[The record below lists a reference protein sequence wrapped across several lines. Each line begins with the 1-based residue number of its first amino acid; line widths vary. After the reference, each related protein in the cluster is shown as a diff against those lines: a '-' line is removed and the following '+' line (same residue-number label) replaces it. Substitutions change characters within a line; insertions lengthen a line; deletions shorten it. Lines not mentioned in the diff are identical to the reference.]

1 MDKYNQIFDIIQE
14 SVNSGE
20 IDIDTA
26 NKLNEAAY
34 ATYVEGANQSDD
46 DEDAAES
53 ATTEKEVEESTI
65 TEADVNAMRLR
76 VFDAFESGVISEDDK
91 VTMLALLD
99 VNNYE

>member
-26 NKLNEAAY
+26 SKLNDAAY
-34 ATYVEGANQSDD
+34 ATYVESANQSDD
-46 DEDAAES
+46 E
-53 ATTEKEVEESTI
+53 EVEESTI
-65 TEADVNAMRLR
+65 TEADVDAMRLR
-76 VFDAFESGVISEDDK
+76 VFDAFESGVIGEDEK

-99 VNNYE
+99 VDNYE